1 MPNAP
6 TLISIA
12 LGLTAFWGVVAL
24 LRGLRHVAT
33 ARGKIANLVE
43 THLETLARRRLTLVK
58 TDPYGLV
65 DEGPWRKEYRYFID
79 KLVMPHLSASER
91 GAIAFRREALF
102 DELIAAPVSR
112 RAHELET
119 SLAMA
124 KDLSP
129 AEFEHWCSMALHAAG
144 WKARATGT
152 SGDQG
157 ADVIA
162 EKDGVTIVLQCK
174 LHRSAVG
181 NKAVQEAFSA
191 RKHYGATVA
200 AVVSNAGFTRSA
212 EALSKTTGVL
222 LCHYSDL
229 SRLDALLAPGSAAG

>member
-1 MPNAP
+1 MPSAP

-12 LGLTAFWGVVAL
+12 LGLTAFWGVLAL

-79 KLVMPHLSASER
+79 KLVMPHLSAAER

-112 RAHELET
+112 RAQELET

-191 RKHYGATVA
+191 RKHYGATAA

>member
-1 MPNAP
+1 MPTAP
-6 TLISIA
+6 TLILIA
-12 LGLTAFWGVVAL
+12 LGLVLLWGLLAL
-24 LRGLRHVAT
+24 LRGLRHVAN
-33 ARGKIANLVE
+33 ARGKIATLVD

-58 TDPYGLV
+58 KDHYGLV
-65 DEGPWRKEYRYFID
+65 DEEPWRKEYRYFID
-79 KLVMPHLSASER
+79 RVVMPQLNGSER
-91 GAIAFRREALF
+91 GAIAFRREAVF
-102 DELIAAPVSR
+102 DELITGPVAR
-112 RAHELET
+112 RAVELEA

-124 KDLSP
+124 KDVSP
-129 AEFEHWCSMALHAAG
+129 AEFEHWCSKALHAAG

-162 EKDGVTIVLQCK
+162 EKGEVTIVLQCK

-181 NKAVQEAFSA
+181 NKAVQEAFAA
-191 RKHYGATVA
+191 RKHYGASAA

-212 EALSKTTGVL
+212 EALSRTTGVL

-229 SRLDALLAPGSAAG
+229 SRLDALLAAEPSAA